1 MVGGDRLVHMDAVI
15 RPLRDPDRSAA
26 GQLLDATIGAGFWSF
41 GEGPRDVSFVAVAD
55 ADVVGAV
62 LARLTRADDPDTIT
76 AMGAPARHR
85 AAASGAVLHIHE
97 LAVAP
102 AARRGGLASRLL
114 ARAEAEAM
122 TRGAGAAFAFG
133 WLPAGRP
140 EPDAVPFYEAAG
152 YTAGA
157 DIADFFAA
165 GSVASDAHC
174 PSCGAPPCRCAVQP
188 FVKGLAPA

>member
-1 MVGGDRLVHMDAVI
+1 MDAEI

-26 GQLLDATIGAGFWSF
+26 GRLLDAAVGAGFWSF
-41 GEGPRDVSFVAVAD
+41 EEGPRDVSCVAVAD
-55 ADVVGAV
+55 ADVAGVV
-62 LARLTRADDPDTIT
+62 LARLARADDPDALT
-76 AMGAPARHR
+76 AMGPLARR
-85 AAASGAVLHIHE
+85 IATTGGAVLHIHE

-102 AARRGGLASRLL
+102 AARRRGLASRLL
-114 ARAEAEAM
+114 ARAEAEAVA
-122 TRGAGAAFAFG
+122 RGAEAAFAFG

-165 GSVASDAHC
+165 GSVASGAHC
-174 PSCGAPPCRCAVQP
+174 PYCGAPPCHCAVRP